1 MKNFRVMHGTEEDEE
16 EEADTSWLYGSVSWT
31 GFNLDTS

>member
-1 MKNFRVMHGTEEDEE
+1 MKNFQVLHLTEEDEDEE
-16 EEADTSWLYGSVSWT
+16 EETSWLYGSVSWT